1 VPQVE
6 SRDRGSAKRAAR
18 PRMMAEINIIP
29 LVDVMLVLLII
40 FMATTAFVK
49 DSGFKMQLPAAK
61 TGTPADGGGDTKNLT
76 ILLTR
81 DNQILFDGKPID
93 EKSLVAQMQVRVRQ
107 NPQTGITIKGDQGI
121 PYSRVVRVMDLARE
135 AGLSSVALSTRL
147 PEGSNAKP

>member
-1 VPQVE
+1 VPLE
-6 SRDRGSAKRAAR
+6 PRSRGRANRASR
-18 PRMMAEINIIP
+18 PRLMADINIIP

-61 TGTPADGGGDTKNLT
+61 TGTPAGGGGETKNLT

-81 DNQILFDGKPID
+81 DNLLLVDGKPTD
-93 EKSLVAQMQVRVRQ
+93 EKALLAQMQTRVKI
-107 NPQTGITIKGDQGI
+107 NPQTGVTIKGDQGI

-135 AGLSSVALSTRL
+135 AGLASVALGTRL
-147 PEGSNAKP
+147 PGGNETK